1 MHKKWRSYKKRGEI
15 KKERANKICGS
26 MTGGINIVNQQ
37 KS

>member
-1 MHKKWRSYKKRGEI
+1 MEKLQKEGGNKKV
-15 KKERANKICGS
+15 KERANKICGS